1 MAKRTIGDIE
11 KIWSNV
17 EGVKKLS
24 DRVIGIGP
32 FGIGLDGLLAWVPV
46 VNQVYTVGAGGWL
59 IFQAVRARATPA
71 TLLKMATFIG
81 LDTATDAVPIAGYAV
96 DTLFPGHLLAAKALQ
111 KDIASTHWVEGTEAA
126 ARASG
131 EHEQHLATVRGDR
144 NLRRVVYLHDDEAV
158 TAAHPAAGAG
168 RSLV

>member
-1 MAKRTIGDIE
+1 MANRTIGDIE

-32 FGIGLDGLLAWVPV
+32 FGIGLDGILAWIPV

-59 IFQAVRARATPA
+59 MLQAVRARATSW
-71 TLLKMATFIG
+71 TLAQMAGYIG

-111 KDIASTHWVEGTEAA
+111 KDIASTHWVEGSEAE

-131 EHEQHLATVRGDR
+131 EHDRHLETAR
-144 NLRRVVYLHDDEAV
+144 NNRKLRRIVYLHD
-158 TAAHPAAGAG
+158 
-168 RSLV
+168 